1 MDRIR
6 LRAMAKINLG
16 LDVTGVLPDGYHDVR
31 MVMQTICLADLIE
44 IRKERDRGI
53 RIRTNLPYLPVDSRN
68 LAYRAAQ
75 MMTEEFGLPG
85 GLALSIRKRI
95 PVAAGMAGGST
106 DAAAVLYG
114 INRMYGIGLSEEK
127 LMERGLKLGADVPF
141 CIMRGTA
148 LAEGIG
154 EILTRVPP
162 MVPCFVVTAKPAV
175 SVSTKEVYEKLD
187 VDGIL
192 KHPDID
198 GLLRALEARDL
209 AGISGCLGN
218 VLESVTIRSCPRI
231 GEIKDTLMN
240 CGASGALMSGSGPSV
255 FGLFTERSSAETAER
270 ILRKRNLAK
279 QISVTVP
286 YNAENGK

>member
-95 PVAAGMAGGST
+95 PVAAGMSK
-106 DAAAVLYG
+106 AAF
-114 INRMYGIGLSEEK
+114 K
-127 LMERGLKLGADVPF
+127 RGVGHLLKSGR
-141 CIMRGTA
+141 I
-148 LAEGIG
+148 EIG
-154 EILTRVPP
+154 E
-162 MVPCFVVTAKPAV
+162 
-175 SVSTKEVYEKLD
+175 SE
-187 VDGIL
+187 
-192 KHPDID
+192 
-198 GLLRALEARDL
+198 
-209 AGISGCLGN
+209 
-218 VLESVTIRSCPRI
+218 IRR
-231 GEIKDTLMN
+231 K
-240 CGASGALMSGSGPSV
+240 
-255 FGLFTERSSAETAER
+255 SAE
-270 ILRKRNLAK
+270 
-279 QISVTVP
+279 
-286 YNAENGK
+286 